1 MHYLIYQITNKI
13 NGKVYI
19 GKHQTKDLNDN
30 YMGSGKLLKCAIKK
44 YGIDNFKKDILYI
57 FDSEDAM
64 NEKEKEIVNKD
75 FVHLEQTYN
84 LCEGGCGG
92 FSYINSNPEKFLT
105 KKRLDSLMKGNS
117 KSFKEKYNSDVEFR
131 NKVNIILKKATEK
144 FIEKYPNGVW
154 LGKKH
159 NQESKLKMSNS
170 HKGKHDGELNSQYGT
185 IWITNGKEN
194 KKIKTYEEIP
204 NGWEKGRVL
213 KNARRII

>member
-1 MHYLIYQITNKI
+1 MVLVDKDNNK
-13 NGKVYI
+13 KVI
-19 GKHQTKDLNDN
+19 G
-30 YMGSGKLLKCAIKK
+30 
-44 YGIDNFKKDILYI
+44 GI
-57 FDSEDAM
+57 AA
-64 NEKEKEIVNKD
+64 V
-75 FVHLEQTYN
+75 
-84 LCEGGCGG
+84 
-92 FSYINSNPEKFLT
+92 INSVTDLGYFEEVIEAGAFDYAMKARVVTMPSEWAAMPF
-105 KKRLDSLMKGNS
+105 KRDMRISP
-117 KSFKEKYNSDVEFR
+117 V
-131 NKVNIILKKATEK
+131 II
-144 FIEKYPNGVW
+144 PNGVW